1 LASQWPAPAG
11 IDGEGDRHYLAPEQL
26 SGRFDKPADVFAVGM
41 MLAEI
46 AGNCVMPENGDHW
59 QMLRSGEFEKVLP
72 SLTWSADSSTLSR
85 DPNGDPVTEA
95 SRPSMDGFLMSDDA
109 HDSMSSLTVKAAFN
123 PEEEL
128 ARAPSFMVQRNDPS
142 SMDHVVYAML
152 NRNPDLRPTADQ
164 VLQSFGC
171 QWVNSRRRSGA
182 TVYEGNFGPSDEILA
197 TYANDHYGDH
207 DMMDMS

>member
-1 LASQWPAPAG
+1 
-11 IDGEGDRHYLAPEQL
+11 
-26 SGRFDKPADVFAVGM
+26 
-41 MLAEI
+41 
-46 AGNCVMPENGDHW
+46 
-59 QMLRSGEFEKVLP
+59 
-72 SLTWSADSSTLSR
+72 
-85 DPNGDPVTEA
+85 
-95 SRPSMDGFLMSDDA
+95 MDGFLMSDDA

-152 NRNPDLRPTADQ
+152 NRNPDHRPTADQ

>member
-85 DPNGDPVTEA
+85 DFNGDPVTETA
-95 SRPSMDGFLMSDDA
+95 RPSMDGFLMSDGDI
-109 HDSMSSLTVKAAFN
+109 DDMSSITIKPASN
-123 PEEEL
+123 PEDEL

-197 TYANDHYGDH
+197 TYADEHGGDH